1 MQTGCTQAGWPLPP
15 PLYGGKNAL
24 RRCVDGGP
32 LSYPDRG
39 PPGPSGQYTMTLAAA
54 DTLTWASSMA
64 NRSGLS
70 RVDSDREFYRC
81 MKRIRSFEE
90 LTRSLFLRG
99 EIFGSVHL
107 CIGQEAVSAGA
118 CSVVTEADL
127 VAATYRGHGHALAL
141 GVEPVGL
148 LAEMLGRATGTCGGR
163 AGSMNVVDLSHRLI
177 GCFGIVGAS
186 IGAATGAALTLRHRG
201 GVALAFFG
209 DGAMNQAYS
218 FECFNFAKVKAL
230 PVVFVCENNQYG
242 EFTPYQAVTAGSIMQ
257 RAESMGIPSQQ
268 IDGNDVWAVRD
279 AAASAFAAARRGEG
293 PRFIEAVTY
302 RFSDHGR
309 GDPVQYRPV
318 GEMEAWKQKDPLKV
332 ARDRMIA
339 GGVPE
344 ETLAAIDRHISDELG
359 DIRAAALSGPMPTPD
374 STRGEFKAART

>member
-1 MQTGCTQAGWPLPP
+1 
-15 PLYGGKNAL
+15 
-24 RRCVDGGP
+24 
-32 LSYPDRG
+32 
-39 PPGPSGQYTMTLAAA
+39 MTLASA
-54 DTLTWASSMA
+54 DTLTWASSSA
-64 NRSGLS
+64 NRPGVSPA
-70 RVDSDREFYRC
+70 DSDLEFYRC

-107 CIGQEAVSAGA
+107 CIGQEAVSAGG

-148 LAEMLGRATGTCGGR
+148 LAEMLGRETGTCGGR
-163 AGSMNVVDLSHRLI
+163 SGSMNVVDLSHHLI

-242 EFTPYQAVTAGSIMQ
+242 EFTPYGAVTAGSIMQ
-257 RAESMGIPSQQ
+257 RAESMAIASQQ
-268 IDGNDVWAVRD
+268 VDGNDVWAVRD
-279 AAASAFAAARRGEG
+279 AAARAFAAARGGDG
-293 PRFIEAVTY
+293 PQFIEAVTY

-309 GDPVQYRPV
+309 GDPVQYRPA
-318 GEMEAWKQKDPLKV
+318 GEMEAWKLKDPLKI
-332 ARDRMIA
+332 ARDRITA

-344 ETLAAIDRHISDELG
+344 ETLAAVERDIVDELAE
-359 DIRAAALSGPMPTPD
+359 IRAAALAGPMPATD
-374 STRGEFKAART
+374 SSRGEFKVAGS